1 MKFYVIA
8 SAYSVMGQVT
18 ASVSVRE
25 LQPEGP
31 STELYTSST
40 VFPDQGHDNPAKYA
54 IEALHY
60 LAESL

>member
-1 MKFYVIA
+1 MRFYVTA

-31 STELYTSST
+31 CTELYECAT
-40 VFPDQGHDNPAKYA
+40 VFPDRGHDDPKKYA
-54 IEALHY
+54 IEALMY